1 MIPHNKLTIGDEEH
15 LAAHRVL
22 SSGWLAQGPE
32 VEAFENELC
41 EFLGLASGHAVA
53 FSSCS
58 VAHYFALWVLNAKG
72 KTVTFP
78 VYVSRVLRG
87 AVAMSGGIE
96 SLLDVEPNSPN
107 IDLDVAKILSP
118 DILIAPHM
126 YGLPIDL
133 SGLDDM
139 KVIENCAHC
148 LGGKVRGGATG
159 LQGIIGVFSFQATK
173 LMTSGGMGGMLVS
186 KDKQLVDEVRG
197 YRDFDN
203 RRDMGAHLNFRMT
216 DIQGAIGR
224 AQLRKLPQWLDKRSR
239 IFEIYKNE
247 GLDMLD
253 VPRDSTEI
261 KPVRYRAVVRT
272 EFPQNVIQKLATQGV
287 KSIVPIEDWEL
298 LGAPDKFPH
307 ALNLTKSTVSLPIY
321 PALTEEQAKNI
332 ALIFKES
339 K

>member
-1 MIPHNKLTIGDEEH
+1 MIPHNKPTISEEEH
-15 LAAHRVL
+15 VAVHRVL
-22 SSGWLAQGPE
+22 DSGWLAQGAE
-32 VEAFENELC
+32 VESFENELC
-41 EFLGLASGHAVA
+41 EFLGLTLGHAVA

-58 VAHYFALWVLNAKG
+58 VAHYFALWVLSAAG
-72 KTVTFP
+72 KTVAFP

-96 SLLDVEPNSPN
+96 NLLDVESNSPN
-107 IDLDVAKILSP
+107 IDLGLVSAISP

-126 YGLPIDL
+126 YGLPINL
-133 SGLDDM
+133 SGLGDI
-139 KVIENCAHC
+139 KIIENCAHC
-148 LGGKVRGGATG
+148 LGGKVNGIATG
-159 LQGIIGVFSFQATK
+159 LQGVIGVFSFQATK
-173 LMTSGGMGGMLVS
+173 LITSGGMGGMLVS
-186 KDKQLVDEVRG
+186 KDKQLVDEVRA

-224 AQLRKLPQWLDKRSR
+224 AQLKKLPQWLDKRSK

-253 VPRDSTEI
+253 LSRDSTGI

-272 EFPQNVIQKLATQGV
+272 DFPQNSIQKLAAKGI
-287 KSIVPIEDWEL
+287 KSIVPIEEWEL
-298 LGAPDKFPH
+298 LGTPENYPH
-307 ALNLTKSTVSLPIY
+307 ALSLTKSTVSLPIY
-321 PALTEEQAKNI
+321 PTLTEDQAKKI
-332 ALIFKES
+332 AQCFKGR